1 MAIGSSSFSSSPSWN
16 RSMDILV
23 NSCRTTSSQR
33 WYQLS
38 RLHSIFFLVFFIVYV
53 LSITSS
59 AAQISY
65 SDQCSSVV
73 PESPP
78 TIQEFIT
85 LPFSRIPNGYCI
97 GGDRIINHDPYHYSA
112 NFSKGILNLLSRNM
126 YYSGGDSGD
135 GRSSNFQ
142 AIPPSSWVGSV
153 SFGLQGFWSK
163 SSGKL
168 CMVGSGSAYSSEGK
182 LLNLAAILKLSNVKN
197 SSTVTDLFSGTLESL
212 DLAGDSNYFE
222 PISIL
227 VFPQMNYDYT
237 LISEESGTG
246 CPGETNVPEGSS
258 LSAGSIWK
266 IYSILSTPG
275 NWLELEYEH
284 DCNSLQN
291 CTPFGGAIQ
300 YLPRIMATKGIKCS
314 GAKQQLQLLIKF
326 QNVGKLE
333 YYRPFNPSTT
343 LVGEG
348 RLSLR
353 FPATWTIRNRSSMVG
368 QIWSN
373 RTVNDSEYF
382 SRIVFQSPQNIIEV
396 PGLKYEYTKI
406 DRAGKSC
413 QEKMP
418 VGNKGTAYP
427 EANSFD
433 MQFDMSVK
441 SSTEI
446 IAWGSSAPLFVGEIF
461 YDPLVSFEPFSLS
474 SSMQENSAVES
485 HSRRIV
491 PENISYKMSFKLKP
505 GPESDGIISPFSSSS
520 SGMYLQV
527 EISAEGIYEAKTGFL
542 CMGSIESTLH
552 ESDPLHFPSL
562 ALSSAAFTVVEAR
575 KSIWRMTM
583 EITMVLMS
591 NTLAFFFVSLQ
602 LFHVKKQPNLLPS
615 ISLIMLGILALGYLI
630 PLALDFNAILL
641 GSHSH
646 ERIVLG
652 RGGWLKVNNVFVRVV
667 TLVVFL
673 LQCRLL
679 LLTWSARLG
688 HGDQKRL
695 WAAERNGL
703 YVSLPLYV
711 AGFLIIWLLNY
722 QQHSLWWGLG
732 SYAGLVVDGSLFPQI
747 LFNVFM
753 NSGDQQG
760 FDGSYIY
767 ANPGGDFY
775 STAWDVIIP
784 CAGLLFS
791 AIIFLQQRFGGGC
804 IISKRFRE
812 SEAAYEMIPVVT
824 GEIAM

>member
-1 MAIGSSSFSSSPSWN
+1 
-16 RSMDILV
+16 
-23 NSCRTTSSQR
+23 
-33 WYQLS
+33 
-38 RLHSIFFLVFFIVYV
+38 
-53 LSITSS
+53 
-59 AAQISY
+59 
-65 SDQCSSVV
+65 
-73 PESPP
+73 
-78 TIQEFIT
+78 
-85 LPFSRIPNGYCI
+85 
-97 GGDRIINHDPYHYSA
+97 
-112 NFSKGILNLLSRNM
+112 M
-126 YYSGGDSGD
+126 YFSGGDSGD

-153 SFGLQGFWSK
+153 SFGLEGFWSN

-212 DLAGDSNYFE
+212 DLTGDSNYFE

-237 LISEESGTG
+237 SISEESGTG
-246 CPGETNVPEGSS
+246 V
-258 LSAGSIWK
+258 
-266 IYSILSTPG
+266 
-275 NWLELEYEH
+275 LERLMFRR
-284 DCNSLQN
+284 N

-348 RLSLR
+348 RWDAKRNRLCVVACRILNTTNSLANARVGDCSIRLSLR

-373 RTVNDSEYF
+373 RTVNDSENF
-382 SRIVFQSPQNIIEV
+382 SRIMFQSPQNIIEV
-396 PGLKYEYTKI
+396 PGLKYEYTEI

-485 HSRRIV
+485 HSRRIG

-505 GPESDGIISPFSSSS
+505 GPESNGIINPFSSSS
-520 SGMYLQV
+520 LGMYLQV

-542 CMGSIESTLH
+542 CMVGCRKLRSEIQILTNDSMDCEILVILLFSPLNSRNGSYIKGSIESTRH

-562 ALSSAAFTVVEAR
+562 ALSSAAFIVVEAR
-575 KSIWRMTM
+575 ESIWRMTM

-646 ERIVLG
+646 ERMTMEITMVLMSNTLAFFFVSLQLFHVKKQPNLLPSISLIMLGILALGYLIPLALDFNAILLGSHSHEMIVLG

-703 YVSLPLYV
+703 NIPFGGTW
-711 AGFLIIWLLNY
+711 A
-722 QQHSLWWGLG
+722 
-732 SYAGLVVDGSLFPQI
+732 SYAGLVVDGFLFPQI

-753 NSGDQQG
+753 NSGDQQVLSQSFYMGTTLIRLLPHAYDLYRAQNYAQG

-775 STAWDVIIP
+775 STSWDVIIP

>member
-97 GGDRIINHDPYHYSA
+97 GGDRIINQDPYHYSA
-112 NFSKGILNLLSRNM
+112 NFTKEHVLFW
-126 YYSGGDSGD
+126 GDSGD

-212 DLAGDSNYFE
+212 DLTGDSNYFE

-237 LISEESGTG
+237 SISEESGTG

-266 IYSILSTPG
+266 IYSILSTPS
-275 NWLELEYEH
+275 NWLELEYDH

-333 YYRPFNPSTT
+333 YHRPFNPSTT

-353 FPATWTIRNRSSMVG
+353 FPATWPIRNRSSMVG

-373 RTVNDSEYF
+373 RMVNDSEYF
-382 SRIVFQSPQNIIEV
+382 SRIMFQSPQNIIEV
-396 PGLKYEYTKI
+396 PGLKYEYTDI

-461 YDPLVSFEPFSLS
+461 YDPLVSFEPFSPS

-485 HSRRIV
+485 HSRRIG
-491 PENISYKMSFKLKP
+491 PENISYKMSFKLKH

-542 CMGSIESTLH
+542 CMEWKFTSREVSKAHDMNLILFTS
-552 ESDPLHFPSL
+552 PSL

-575 KSIWRMTM
+575 ESIWRMTM

-732 SYAGLVVDGSLFPQI
+732 SYAGLVVDGFLFPQI
-747 LFNVFM
+747 LFIVFM

>member
-1 MAIGSSSFSSSPSWN
+1 MFK
-16 RSMDILV
+16 V
-23 NSCRTTSSQR
+23 
-33 WYQLS
+33 
-38 RLHSIFFLVFFIVYV
+38 
-53 LSITSS
+53 
-59 AAQISY
+59 
-65 SDQCSSVV
+65 
-73 PESPP
+73 E
-78 TIQEFIT
+78 
-85 LPFSRIPNGYCI
+85 
-97 GGDRIINHDPYHYSA
+97 
-112 NFSKGILNLLSRNM
+112 GILNLLSRNM

-212 DLAGDSNYFE
+212 DLTGDSNYFE

-237 LISEESGTG
+237 SISEESGTG

-266 IYSILSTPG
+266 IYSILSTPS
-275 NWLELEYEH
+275 NWLELEYDH

-343 LVGEG
+343 LVGEARWDDKRNRLCVVACRILNTTNSLANARVG
-348 RLSLR
+348 DCSIRLSLR
-353 FPATWTIRNRSSMVG
+353 FPATWPIRNRSSMVG

-373 RTVNDSEYF
+373 RMVNDSEYF
-382 SRIVFQSPQNIIEV
+382 SRIMFQSPQNIIEV
-396 PGLKYEYTKI
+396 PGLKYEYTDI

-461 YDPLVSFEPFSLS
+461 YDPLVSFEPFSPS

-485 HSRRIV
+485 HSRRIG
-491 PENISYKMSFKLKP
+491 PENISYKMSFKLKH

-542 CMGSIESTLH
+542 CMVGCRKLRSEIQILTNDSMDCEILVSLLFSPLNSRNGSYIKGSIESTRH

-575 KSIWRMTM
+575 ESIWRMTM

-615 ISLIMLGILALGYLI
+615 ISLIMLGILGLGYLI

-646 ERIVLG
+646 ERIALG

-732 SYAGLVVDGSLFPQI
+732 SYAGLVVDGFLFPQI
-747 LFNVFM
+747 LFIVFM
-753 NSGDQQG
+753 NSGDQQVLSQSFYMGTTLIRLLPHAYDLYRAQNYAQG
-760 FDGSYIY
+760 FDGSYKY